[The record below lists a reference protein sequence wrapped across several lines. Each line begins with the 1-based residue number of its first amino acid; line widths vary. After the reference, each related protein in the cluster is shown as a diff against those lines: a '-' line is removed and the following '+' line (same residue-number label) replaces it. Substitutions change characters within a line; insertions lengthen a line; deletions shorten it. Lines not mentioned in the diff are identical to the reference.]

1 METPKVIKFKNGDL
15 VIATIRDSES
25 NDLFWMDNPIAVIP
39 YPMIQEDVVGETF
52 VLKPWIGITTEKTFL
67 VPKSE
72 VITLCLLRENLL
84 AQYERYI
91 AGEIKLPEETEDT
104 NLDLDLLHSRLLKSR
119 NLLN

>member
-25 NDLFWMDNPIAVIP
+25 NDLFWMDNPIAVVP

-52 VLKPWIGITTEKTFL
+52 LLKPWIGITTEKIFL

-72 VITLCLLRENLL
+72 VITVCLLRENLL
-84 AQYERYI
+84 TQYEKYI
-91 AGEIKLPEETEDT
+91 AGEIKLPEETQET
-104 NLDLDLLHSRLLKSR
+104 NVDMDLLHSRLLRSR

>member
-39 YPMIQEDVVGETF
+39 YPVIQEDVVGETF

>member
-15 VIATIRDSES
+15 VIASIRDSES
-25 NDLFWMDNPIAVIP
+25 NDLFWMDNPIAVVP
-39 YPMIQEDVVGETF
+39 YPVIQEDVVGETF
-52 VLKPWIGITTEKTFL
+52 LLKPWIGITTEKIFL

-72 VITLCLLRENLL
+72 VITVCLLRENLL

-91 AGEIKLPEETEDT
+91 SGEVKLPEETEDT
-104 NLDLDLLHSRLLKSR
+104 NLELDLLHSRLLKSR